1 MDTNRHNRGAPGY
14 APYANGNPNG
24 LEKNYVEHTIDQTSP
39 SGDKP
44 NSSGSFGR
52 TPTVQ
57 DDNRLT
63 DAEVNLLRKLRTM
76 NGADYEAQY
85 FDTKHS
91 PNRKTL
97 IEKMG
102 NPTPL

>member
-1 MDTNRHNRGAPGY
+1 MESNRHNRVAPGY
-14 APYANGNPNG
+14 APYANGDANRM
-24 LEKNYVEHTIDQTSP
+24 EKNYVDHTIDQTSP
-39 SGDKP
+39 PIDKP

-57 DDNRLT
+57 DELRLT
-63 DAEVNLLRKLRTM
+63 DAEIGLLKKLRTL

-85 FDTKHS
+85 FDTKNM
-91 PNRKTL
+91 PNKKTL